1 VNEDEV
7 VKSTLGIIESIKS
20 DLADHKAKQSGKVLG
35 AAVPKLLARY
45 MKLPDVWRA
54 FAKARFITIRDVSD
68 DTDFDTDNGFA
79 TALAVWQTEF
89 EKGKD
94 TEELTQLLDIL
105 VSVIMVAEA
114 EQPNFLAEGLAKA
127 EVETTGEKQA
137 AAAAKVSEAKAA
149 KVSEG
154 QATAATAAAAESSWW
169 GFW

>member
-1 VNEDEV
+1 
-7 VKSTLGIIESIKS
+7 
-20 DLADHKAKQSGKVLG
+20 
-35 AAVPKLLARY
+35 
-45 MKLPDVWRA
+45 
-54 FAKARFITIRDVSD
+54 
-68 DTDFDTDNGFA
+68 
-79 TALAVWQTEF
+79 
-89 EKGKD
+89 
-94 TEELTQLLDIL
+94 
-105 VSVIMVAEA
+105 MVAEA